1 MHSAA
6 LELFERGAGPL
17 SMCTRAL
24 DIRSNAYNKRAR
36 LPVMA
41 IGTAVPGA
49 LAALAVVALAATTAA
64 AAGTAHA
71 QSYPVVCGDRLCSE
85 VPGGYHAWMREWSQ
99 AAASAPPA
107 TPDVAASDAADAPDA
122 ADNSYAAALGM
133 PEPSTRQLADGVHMI
148 DYLGYVTLVVA
159 SGEDVLITDPA
170 NDMRAAAVRD
180 EVAKITGNP
189 VTMIVLT
196 HEHYD
201 HAGGTSLFADA
212 DVVCQANCAATFALD
227 PFGRVPDEV
236 DVTFDEFL
244 GLEVGGKRVE
254 LHSFGPAD
262 GEATTVV
269 YLPDDLILY
278 TADLYEPRGFTDGR
292 WLGDVSYPGKRIV
305 LDTIAEWP
313 MVHAVNSH
321 SAETDPEYLR
331 ESAAMVGALYDAVYA
346 ELSGPVA
353 DGDFFAI
360 VGLMDTLPHTLDLE
374 EYAEWRGYDEH
385 FPAHVSRMM
394 MGMFHG
400 D

>member
-1 MHSAA
+1 M
-6 LELFERGAGPL
+6 R
-17 SMCTRAL
+17 
-24 DIRSNAYNKRAR
+24 D
-36 LPVMA
+36 MA
-41 IGTAVPGA
+41 IGAAVPGA
-49 LAALAVVALAATTAA
+49 LAALAVAALAATAAA

-85 VPGGYHAWMREWSQ
+85 VPGGYSAWIREWSQ
-99 AAASAPPA
+99 AAAEAPRAPP
-107 TPDVAASDAADAPDA
+107 DVVASDAAD
-122 ADNSYAAALGM
+122 DNDAAALGM
-133 PEPSTRQLADGVHMI
+133 PKPSTRQLADGVHMI

-159 SGEDVLITDPA
+159 SGEDVLVTDPA
-170 NDMRAAAVRD
+170 NDMRAAVVLD

-236 DVTFDEFL
+236 DITFDGFL

-292 WLGDVSYPGKRIV
+292 WMGDVSYPGKRAV

-313 MVHAVNSH
+313 MTHAVNSH

-353 DGDFFAI
+353 DGDFFAL
-360 VGLMDTLPHTLDLE
+360 VGLMDTLPHTLDLV
-374 EYAEWRGYDEH
+374 EYADWRGYDEH

>member
-1 MHSAA
+1 M
-6 LELFERGAGPL
+6 RG
-17 SMCTRAL
+17 
-24 DIRSNAYNKRAR
+24 
-36 LPVMA
+36 MA
-41 IGTAVPGA
+41 IGTVLLGA
-49 LAALAVVALAATTAA
+49 PVALAVAALAAT

-85 VPGGYHAWMREWSQ
+85 VPGGYPAWIREWSQ
-99 AAASAPPA
+99 AAAAAPPA
-107 TPDVAASDAADAPDA
+107 APDVVASDAAG
-122 ADNSYAAALGM
+122 ADYAAALGM
-133 PEPSTRQLADGVHMI
+133 QAPSTRQLADGVHMI

-227 PFGRVPDEV
+227 PFGRVPDEI

-292 WLGDVSYPGKRIV
+292 WMGDVSYPGKRAV

-313 MVHAVNSH
+313 MAHAVNSH

-353 DGDFFAI
+353 DGDFFAL
-360 VGLMDTLPHTLDLE
+360 VGLMDTLPGALALE
-374 EYAEWRGYDEH
+374 EYADWRGYDEH